1 MSDDIGH
8 VGMVAREP
16 VGRAEAVE
24 QRELAYELTPGTK
37 GPWETAYAR
46 FETPEQEIGKFA
58 APARVD

>member
-1 MSDDIGH
+1 
-8 VGMVAREP
+8 MVAREP